1 MKTLTS
7 FSFILFLALESS
19 ILINTCF
26 AGINRQVGGE
36 KGQQPA
42 SRWQVTIYNYQTNS
56 VLNAHCKSKDTIWAN
71 AFWPSKLNSIGDSE
85 WTFCVRLCFGAILI
99 VLMDMLHLRYFGQ
112 RTRIG
117 FLKDVTFKTAFGQ
130 LLMMGFT

>member
-26 AGINRQVGGE
+26 AGFNRQVGGE

-42 SRWQVTIYNYQTNS
+42 SKWQVTIYNYQTNS
-56 VLNAHCKSKDTIWAN
+56 VLNAHCKSKDDDLSD
-71 AFWPSKLNSIGDSE
+71 AFLPRKLNS
-85 WTFCVRLCFGAILI
+85 TGAS
-99 VLMDMLHLRYFGQ
+99 
-112 RTRIG
+112 
-117 FLKDVTFKTAFGQ
+117 K
-130 LLMMGFT
+130 